1 MLLKHQQ
8 LIPRG
13 GSGHQYTSITYM
25 ELDLADDV
33 GHQGQAAE
41 LPGVALHAIL
51 LDRYME
57 YGAINKRSIYY
68 TYRQNKY

>member
-1 MLLKHQQ
+1 
-8 LIPRG
+8 
-13 GSGHQYTSITYM
+13 M

-57 YGAINKRSIYY
+57 YGVLPF
-68 TYRQNKY
+68 